1 MAETI
6 RDQFKKWVNA
16 QGTFS
21 WEDAK
26 KFYDSKAKGDPKWTA
41 SAVTRLIGEFSK
53 PGPNKG
59 TFLSRASARAAS
71 SINPAP
77 APKAVSALDYRIVLE
92 AENQPVSQEVRLFS
106 TPNRAEIH
114 ADSVKR
120 IISEGIA
127 SLANS
132 RSQNV
137 DVRIAGNKMVVIRR
151 DTSPS
156 SGEALSIWV
165 GDVKQY
171 GTTKL

>member
-1 MAETI
+1 MAEKI
-6 RDQFKKWVNA
+6 RDQFKQWVNA

-41 SAVTRLIGEFSK
+41 SAVTRLLEEFSK
-53 PGPNKG
+53 PGPSKG
-59 TFLSRASARAAS
+59 TFLSKAQARAATLAS
-71 SINPAP
+71 AAP
-77 APKAVSALDYRIVLE
+77 SKKSAAARDYHIVLE
-92 AENQPVSQEVRLFS
+92 AEKQPVAQEVRLFS
-106 TPNRAEIH
+106 ANNRAEIH
-114 ADSVKR
+114 ADSLKN
-120 IISEGIA
+120 IISEGITA
-127 SLANS
+127 LANS